1 MSRVMK
7 MSYCVLEKN
16 SEDAKMPYS
25 STYFTT
31 HKSAFSYYEGLETN
45 VKGVYKILSRNPVTL
60 GAINISG
67 SKPFETV
74 CPVREMEQEFKSPI
88 HNVKFQVI

>member
-1 MSRVMK
+1 MTKVMK

-16 SEDAKMPYS
+16 DENAKMPYS

-31 HKSAFSYYEGLETN
+31 HKRAFSYCEGLKTN
-45 VKGVYKILSRNPVTL
+45 VKGVYKILSRDPMTL
-60 GAINISG
+60 GAVNIFG

-74 CPVREMEQEFKSPI
+74 CPVREMEQEFKSPTY
-88 HNVKFQVI
+88 NLNFQVI